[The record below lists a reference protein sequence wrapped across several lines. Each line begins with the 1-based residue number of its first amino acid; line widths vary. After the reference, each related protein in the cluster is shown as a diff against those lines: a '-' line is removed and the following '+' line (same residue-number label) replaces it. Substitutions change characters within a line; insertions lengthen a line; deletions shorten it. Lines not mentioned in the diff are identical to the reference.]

1 MPKAKTTKKKTTTK
15 TKPKKVEEVVEVLKV
30 PKSEPAKPDSSLWR
44 ENGFATERAYR
55 KFLTPNS

>member
-15 TKPKKVEEVVEVLKV
+15 TKPKKVEKVVEVLKV
-30 PKSEPAKPDSSLWR
+30 PKTEPDPSLWR

-55 KFLTPNS
+55 KFLQPNS

>member
-30 PKSEPAKPDSSLWR
+30 PKSEPDPSLWR
-44 ENGFATERAYR
+44 ENGFATEKAYR
-55 KFLTPNS
+55 KFLQPNS

>member
-30 PKSEPAKPDSSLWR
+30 PKSEPDPSLWR
-44 ENGFATERAYR
+44 ENGFASEKAYR
-55 KFLTPNS
+55 KFLQPNS

>member
-1 MPKAKTTKKKTTTK
+1 MAKAKTTKKKTTTK

-30 PKSEPAKPDSSLWR
+30 PKSEPVEPDSSLWR

>member
-30 PKSEPAKPDSSLWR
+30 SKSEPDPSLWR
-44 ENGFATERAYR
+44 ENGFASEKAYR
-55 KFLTPNS
+55 KFLQPNS